1 MCCVLRYVC
10 QVSVLCSVVGVS
22 SVLCYVV
29 GVSSECICSVVGVS
43 SECVVF
49 CGRCVK

>member
-1 MCCVLRYVC
+1 M
-10 QVSVLCSVVGVS
+10 SVLCSVVGVS
-22 SVLCYVV
+22 SECVV
-29 GVSSECICSVVGVS
+29 FVVGVS